1 MNSAESLEKVEVY
14 VALGFGSIVLNSIG
28 VDNNVVFTFES
39 NKWLQKKNHIFF
51 KKIDLNNK

>member
-1 MNSAESLEKVEVY
+1 MANFEVLWYWVAICMNSAESLEKVEVY

-39 NKWLQKKNHIFF
+39 NK
-51 KKIDLNNK
+51 